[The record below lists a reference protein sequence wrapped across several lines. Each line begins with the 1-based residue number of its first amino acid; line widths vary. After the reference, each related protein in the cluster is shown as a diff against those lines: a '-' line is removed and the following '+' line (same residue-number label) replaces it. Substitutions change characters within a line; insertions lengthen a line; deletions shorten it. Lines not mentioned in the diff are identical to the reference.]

1 MASSA
6 SISIASENT
15 TNVAKP
21 NIVSISRSP
30 SNMLHAGLSLSPT
43 QSTLHDRFR
52 EAQNQTNAIRQPK
65 VLHPVENEDL
75 RLLLLENISK
85 EAVNAF
91 KKQGF
96 QVDHFTKAWSE
107 DELLEKIGQYHAIGI
122 RSKTKIT
129 KRVLTAA
136 NKVSSPFNLRVCASL
151 ITLRHS
157 SLLSDASASAPTKST
172 SKAHLRLASPSSIRP
187 SRTLAQW
194 RSSSCAKSSRSLVN
208 SLTAPGS

>member
-1 MASSA
+1 
-6 SISIASENT
+6 
-15 TNVAKP
+15 
-21 NIVSISRSP
+21 
-30 SNMLHAGLSLSPT
+30 MLHAGLSLSPT

-136 NKVSSPFNLRVCASL
+136 NKVSSPLNLRVCASL
-151 ITLRHS
+151 IPLRHS
-157 SLLSDASASAPTKST
+157 SLLSDASASAPTKLT
-172 SKAHLRLASPSSIRP
+172 SRVHLKLASRSSIRP
-187 SRTLAQW
+187 SRTLGQ
-194 RSSSCAKSSRSLVN
+194 
-208 SLTAPGS
+208 